1 MNSSHLVTSMNTH
14 QHHPHH
20 THHTNTT
27 PHHQTSLYGGST
39 TKMPTTNNNNN
50 FKTNDPHAG
59 LSAGSTFINKT
70 NNSTTHNTNSPSA
83 ANANLSNVG
92 AGLTLTS
99 TAQSAP
105 SSTNTTSSTSS
116 PSSYKFAPAR
126 RLAARQTLRL
136 AIPKQPGDST
146 QLNSTSTANSTVANN
161 SIPTQMKYS
170 SPSQL
175 PPAPILK
182 RTPVNTPNFGTPTSS
197 SFNSHIPKS
206 ASPLESH
213 NLPNVL
219 QHSSNTPI
227 CTAGTAT
234 PSSGGSNKFLRV
246 RNPSITL
253 NSSDIGNN
261 NDLFAFA
268 KEFSS
273 PAVGGGGEF

>member
-70 NNSTTHNTNSPSA
+70 NNSTTHNSPSA

-105 SSTNTTSSTSS
+105 SSTNTSTSTSS
-116 PSSYKFAPAR
+116 PSYKFAPAR

-197 SFNSHIPKS
+197 TFNSHIPKS

-261 NDLFAFA
+261 NNDLFAFA